1 MTGLTIKAVDGETDC
16 YGKNAS
22 DLQSGI
28 VISESAITGTL
39 EHVTG
44 YEQFNPSD
52 DSEQSGNFLALSLT
66 SSEGAEIK
74 TQLVGGTKGEVVVD
88 DGFCVYRIT
97 DHESQKVKVTATKGD
112 VVFTKTYDLS
122 GLVCNES

>member
-1 MTGLTIKAVDGETDC
+1 MTGLTIKAVDDETKC

-39 EHVTG
+39 KHVTG

-66 SSEGAEIK
+66 SEDEAEIK

-97 DHESQKVKVTATKGD
+97 DHESQKVKVSVTKGED
-112 VVFTKTYDLS
+112 TVTRTYDLS
-122 GLVCNES
+122 GLTCKES